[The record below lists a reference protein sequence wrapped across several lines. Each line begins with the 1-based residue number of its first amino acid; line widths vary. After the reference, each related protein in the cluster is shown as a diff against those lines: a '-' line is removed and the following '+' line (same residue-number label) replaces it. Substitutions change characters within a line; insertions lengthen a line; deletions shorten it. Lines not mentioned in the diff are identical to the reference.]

1 MAQQISITPKEQSDK
16 NKDAAK
22 VKQFKFPSNLG
33 AHQMI
38 IKFYEYDYSQIKNG
52 SSDYGVKASIAL
64 PLPQNIVESSRLEV
78 GGSQLGLIGG
88 ATADLAGS
96 TIGGDL
102 VENAKQDLAGL
113 EAGIGEFDATKLL
126 NRVKQDIGGAIGAGA
141 DLAVYLAKAMGSKIA
156 PQAAQALSATAGS
169 ALNNQTTLI
178 FDGVDLKIHNF
189 EWLFSPKNQKESE
202 ELDKIIQLINYY
214 IHPDY
219 ANPVPGVTS
228 NTFGNTLNRGLL
240 KYPAMISIEL
250 QSVSGGLAKVF
261 RSGKFLMVNQFNVDY
276 TPQGMV
282 LNKGGSA
289 AVIRCSMNTTESDIR
304 TKRDYIEDLPGTT
317 GTDAATDEG
326 SDNPDDDQTQDGI
339 IPVGDGDQT
348 DAVEENKAEEQS
360 TEADDDA
367 PAYKQ
372 KVGGTGIPG
381 QGASSVKKYNLY
393 TKDGKIVDRNVSE
406 NNAKSYPLKESYFKN
421 LPVDR

>member
-1 MAQQISITPKEQSDK
+1 MAKEKSITPKEQSDK

-22 VKQFKFPSNLG
+22 TKQFKFPSNLG

-38 IKFYEYDYSQIKNG
+38 IKFYEYNYSAIKNG
-52 SSDYGVKASIAL
+52 SSDYGVKASIAF

-78 GGSQLGLIGG
+78 GGSQLGVIGG
-88 ATADLAGS
+88 ATADVSGS
-96 TIGGDL
+96 TTSGSLIRDVKADL
-102 VENAKQDLAGL
+102 DAAKEGAGNFSA
-113 EAGIGEFDATKLL
+113 AGILE
-126 NRVKQDIGGAIGAGA
+126 RVKADIGGAVNAGA

-156 PQAAQALSATAGS
+156 PQATQALSATAGS

-189 EWLFSPKNQKESE
+189 EWVFSPKNLKESE

-219 ANPVPGVTS
+219 ANPVPGVKS
-228 NTFGNTLNRGLL
+228 QTFGNTLNRGLL

-261 RSGKFLMVNQFNVDY
+261 RTGKFLMVNQFNVDY

-289 AVIRCSMNTTESDIR
+289 SVIRCSMNTTESDIR
-304 TKRDYIEDLPGTT
+304 TKRDYQEGLPGTT
-317 GTDAATDEG
+317 GTDAATTEG
-326 SDNPDDDQTQDGI
+326 SENTDDEQTQEGI
-339 IPVGDGDQT
+339 IPPGDNDQT

-360 TEADDDA
+360 TETADDDT

-372 KVGGTGIPG
+372 KAGRTSFR
-381 QGASSVKKYNLY
+381 GAGNATYNLY
-393 TKDGKIVDRNVSE
+393 TKDGKIVKSNVSE
-406 NNAKSYPLKESYFKN
+406 GGASQYPLKESYFKN

>member
-38 IKFYEYDYSQIKNG
+38 IKFYEYDYSQIKSG

-78 GGSQLGLIGG
+78 GGSQLGIIGG
-88 ATADLAGS
+88 AAADVAGS
-96 TIGGDL
+96 TTSGSLIKDVKADL
-102 VENAKQDLAGL
+102 NAAQEGVGTFSA
-113 EAGIGEFDATKLL
+113 AGILE
-126 NRVKQDIGGAIGAGA
+126 RVKADIGGAVNAGA

-156 PQAAQALSATAGS
+156 PQATQALSATAGS

-189 EWLFSPKNQKESE
+189 EWVFSPKNLKESE

-219 ANPVPGVTS
+219 ANPVPGIKS
-228 NTFGNTLNRGLL
+228 QTFGNTLNRGLL

-261 RSGKFLMVNQFNVDY
+261 RTGKFLMVNQFNVDY

-289 AVIRCSMNTTESDIR
+289 SVIRCSMNTTESDIR
-304 TKRDYIEDLPGTT
+304 TKKDYLQDLPGTT

-326 SDNPDDDQTQDGI
+326 SENTDDEQTQEGI
-339 IPVGDGDQT
+339 IPPGDNDQT

-360 TEADDDA
+360 TETADDDT

-372 KVGGTGIPG
+372 KSGRTASR
-381 QGASSVKKYNLY
+381 GARTAKYNLY
-393 TKDGKIVDRNVSE
+393 TKDGKIVKSNVSE
-406 NNAKSYPLKESYFKN
+406 GAASQYPLKESYFKN

>member
-38 IKFYEYDYSQIKNG
+38 IKFYEYDYSQIKSG

-78 GGSQLGLIGG
+78 GGSQLGIIGG
-88 ATADLAGS
+88 AAADVAGS
-96 TIGGDL
+96 TTSGSLIKDVKADL
-102 VENAKQDLAGL
+102 NAAQEGVGTFSA
-113 EAGIGEFDATKLL
+113 AGILE
-126 NRVKQDIGGAIGAGA
+126 RVKADIGGAVNAGA

-156 PQAAQALSATAGS
+156 PQATQALSATAGS

-189 EWLFSPKNQKESE
+189 EWVFSPKNLKESE

-219 ANPVPGVTS
+219 ANPVPGIKS
-228 NTFGNTLNRGLL
+228 QTFGNTLNRGLL

-261 RSGKFLMVNQFNVDY
+261 RTGKFLMVNQFNVDY

-289 AVIRCSMNTTESDIR
+289 SVIRCSMNTTESDIR
-304 TKRDYIEDLPGTT
+304 TKRDYQEGLPGTT

-326 SDNPDDDQTQDGI
+326 SENTDDEQTQEGI
-339 IPVGDGDQT
+339 IPPGDNDQT

-360 TEADDDA
+360 TETADDDT

-372 KVGGTGIPG
+372 KSGRTASR
-381 QGASSVKKYNLY
+381 GARTAKYNLY
-393 TKDGKIVDRNVSE
+393 TKDGKIVKSNVSE
-406 NNAKSYPLKESYFKN
+406 GAASQYPLKESYFKN

>member
-1 MAQQISITPKEQSDK
+1 MAQEKSITPKEQSAK

-78 GGSQLGLIGG
+78 GGSQLGVMGG
-88 ATADLAGS
+88 ITADLTGS
-96 TIGGDL
+96 TIGGSIVKDL
-102 VENAKQDLAGL
+102 KADLDAAQQGV
-113 EAGIGEFDATKLL
+113 GSFDAASVLEK
-126 NRVKQDIGGAIGAGA
+126 VKADIGGAVGAGA

-169 ALNNQTTLI
+169 AINNQTTLI

-202 ELDKIIQLINYY
+202 ELDKIIQLINFY

-228 NTFGNTLNRGLL
+228 STFGNTLNRGLL

-289 AVIRCSMNTTESDIR
+289 SVIRCSMNTTESDIR

-326 SDNPDDDQTQDGI
+326 SDNTDDEQTQDGI
-339 IPVGDGDQT
+339 IPAGDGDQT

-372 KVGGTGIPG
+372 KVGGTGIAG
-381 QGASSVKKYNLY
+381 QGARSVKKYNLY

-406 NNAKSYPLKESYFKN
+406 GSAKSYPLKESYFKN

>member
-38 IKFYEYDYSQIKNG
+38 IKFYEYDYSQIKSG

-78 GGSQLGLIGG
+78 GGSQLGIIGG
-88 ATADLAGS
+88 AAADVAGS
-96 TIGGDL
+96 TTSGSLIKDVKADL
-102 VENAKQDLAGL
+102 NAAQEGVGTFSA
-113 EAGIGEFDATKLL
+113 AGILE
-126 NRVKQDIGGAIGAGA
+126 RVKADIGGAVNAGA

-156 PQAAQALSATAGS
+156 PQATQALSATAGS

-189 EWLFSPKNQKESE
+189 EWVFSPKNLKESE

-219 ANPVPGVTS
+219 ANPVPGIKS
-228 NTFGNTLNRGLL
+228 QTFGNTLNRGLL

-261 RSGKFLMVNQFNVDY
+261 RTGKFLMVNQFNVDY

-304 TKRDYIEDLPGTT
+304 TKRDYQEGLPGTT

-326 SDNPDDDQTQDGI
+326 SENTDDEQTQEGI
-339 IPVGDGDQT
+339 IPPGDNDQT

-360 TEADDDA
+360 TETADDDT

-372 KVGGTGIPG
+372 KSGRTASR
-381 QGASSVKKYNLY
+381 GARTAKYNLY
-393 TKDGKIVDRNVSE
+393 TKDGKIVKSNVSE
-406 NNAKSYPLKESYFKN
+406 GAASQYPLKESYFKN

>member
-189 EWLFSPKNQKESE
+189 EWVFSPKNLKESE

-219 ANPVPGVTS
+219 ANPVPGIKS
-228 NTFGNTLNRGLL
+228 QTFGNTLNRGLL

-261 RSGKFLMVNQFNVDY
+261 RTGKFLMVNQFNVDY

-289 AVIRCSMNTTESDIR
+289 SVIRCSMNTTESDIR
-304 TKRDYIEDLPGTT
+304 TKRDYQEGLPGTT

-326 SDNPDDDQTQDGI
+326 SENTDDEQTQEGI
-339 IPVGDGDQT
+339 IPPGDNDQT

-360 TEADDDA
+360 TETADDDT

-372 KVGGTGIPG
+372 KSGRTASR
-381 QGASSVKKYNLY
+381 GARTAKYNLY
-393 TKDGKIVDRNVSE
+393 TKDGKIVKSNVSE
-406 NNAKSYPLKESYFKN
+406 GAASQYPLKESYFKN

>member
-38 IKFYEYDYSQIKNG
+38 IKFYEYNYAQIKSG

-113 EAGIGEFDATKLL
+113 ESGLEQFDATKLL

-156 PQAAQALSATAGS
+156 PQAGQALSATAGS
-169 ALNNQTTLI
+169 AINNQTTLI

-219 ANPVPGVTS
+219 SNPVPGITS

-289 AVIRCSMNTTESDIR
+289 SVIRCSMNTTESDIR
-304 TKRDYIEDLPGTT
+304 TKRDYQEDLPGTT

-326 SDNPDDDQTQDGI
+326 SENPDDEQTQEGI
-339 IPVGDGDQT
+339 IPAGDGDQT

-381 QGASSVKKYNLY
+381 QGARSVKKYNLY